1 MTSKPTGGNLPK
13 LSVRLH
19 GGLTARECVELAE
32 VAEAAGFASL
42 WFAENAFAR
51 GSLPSAAACAMAT
64 RRIGIGA
71 GVFNPFSRHPTLM
84 AMEVAALDE
93 LSGGRTMLGIG
104 AGIASAVRK
113 LGLDPDKPA
122 PALRDTL
129 IILRKLFAGET
140 VDHAGAR
147 FSAQGV
153 KLEHPTRADLPMLV
167 AGRGEIT
174 SKMSGELADGV
185 IISNMCS
192 LPFAARTAER
202 VNAGRSAVGRSGPA
216 HAVQYMPCSVDV
228 DEQRAVSA
236 AKVAVADMLTSF
248 WRMGERVVSARD
260 AILSEGTVTAEE
272 YERAV
277 QMLQAGGSPEQL
289 DARIARAFVLC
300 GTPESCLARAAEYA
314 AGGVTEL
321 ALTFSGPT
329 QTDQMRLLGDALRRA
344 GS

>member
-1 MTSKPTGGNLPK
+1 MPTGGNLPK

-32 VAEAAGFASL
+32 VAETAGFASL

-51 GSLPSAAACAMAT
+51 GILPSAAACAVAT
-64 RRIGIGA
+64 RRIAIGA

-113 LGLDPDKPA
+113 LGLDPEKPA
-122 PALRDTL
+122 PALRDTVV
-129 IILRKLFAGET
+129 ILRKLFAGET
-140 VDHAGAR
+140 VDHPGAQ
-147 FSAQGV
+147 FSARGV
-153 KLEHPTRADLPMLV
+153 KLEHPTRADLPILV

-185 IISNMCS
+185 LISNMCS
-192 LPFAARTAER
+192 LPFASRTAQR
-202 VNAGRSAVGRSGPA
+202 VNAGRSAGGRSGAA
-216 HAVQYMPCSVDV
+216 HAVQYMPCSVDA
-228 DEQRAVSA
+228 DEQQAVSR
-236 AKVAVADMLTSF
+236 AKFAVAEMLTSF
-248 WRMGERVVSARD
+248 WRLGERVPSARD
-260 AILSEGTVTAEE
+260 AILSEGTVSADE

-277 QMLQAGGSPEQL
+277 QKLQAGGSPEQL

-314 AGGVTEL
+314 AAGVTEL

-329 QTDQMRLLGDALRRA
+329 QTDQMRLLGDALRPA